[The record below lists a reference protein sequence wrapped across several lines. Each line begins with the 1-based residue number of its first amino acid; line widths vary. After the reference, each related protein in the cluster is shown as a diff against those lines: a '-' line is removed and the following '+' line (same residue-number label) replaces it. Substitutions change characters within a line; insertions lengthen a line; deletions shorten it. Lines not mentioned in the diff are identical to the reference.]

1 MKKKEENKIKKSKK
15 NLTSKKNKKKVQKPA
30 RPVVNR
36 EDIDKKVLQ
45 TKLNRLIGQLGG
57 VKKMIDDG
65 RVSEELLMQLCA
77 VESGLKALKFML
89 YKEVALNNFAE
100 NDVEKINQSIDEILT
115 IIKRY

>member
-1 MKKKEENKIKKSKK
+1 MWYII
-15 NLTSKKNKKKVQKPA
+15 LKNKKKVQKPA

-65 RVSEELLMQLCA
+65 RVSEDLLMQLCA
-77 VESGLKALKFML
+77 VESGLDSLKYML
-89 YKEVALNNFAE
+89 YREVALNKIAKNRDE
-100 NDVEKINQSIDEILT
+100 EVKTYVEEILT
-115 IIKRY
+115 TIKRY

>member
-65 RVSEELLMQLCA
+65 RVSEDLLMQLCA
-77 VESGLKALKFML
+77 VESGLESLKYKL
-89 YKEVALNNFAE
+89 YSEVAINKMAE
-100 NDVEKINQSIDEILT
+100 KKDEELDANIKEILT

>member
-30 RPVVNR
+30 RPIVNR

-65 RVSEELLMQLCA
+65 RVSEDLLMQLCA
-77 VESGLKALKFML
+77 VESGLESLKYML
-89 YKEVALNNFAE
+89 YREVALN
-100 NDVEKINQSIDEILT
+100 KIAKNRDT
-115 IIKRY
+115 